1 MGAIGHVVERALADR
16 ADIVPIDRTH
26 APRRRG
32 EPPVDAAF
40 ICVKTHGTAWAA
52 DVATRVLRKDGVAV
66 TIQNGLGNYETLRDA
81 VGRDRAA
88 VGVIY
93 VGARLDETG
102 ELQATGPGR
111 VEIGPPGGALPLHV
125 LGELATSLAAGGMSV
140 SAVDDPW
147 PSVWRKVAANA
158 AMNPTTALLGYTNA
172 ELAADDAAARV
183 ADALAAEAA
192 RVATAAG
199 VPLGEDE
206 ARRSW
211 REVARLTGPNRSSM
225 LQDVQSGRPTEI
237 DAICGAVYREGER
250 RGVTT
255 PLNQAMTVLVSAL
268 GPEHAQRPPPAPPGS
283 PNVWTGGPLAK

>member
-1 MGAIGHVVERALADR
+1 MGAIGHVVERALAHH
-16 ADIVPIDRTH
+16 ADIVPIDRTR
-26 APRRRG
+26 APLRPD
-32 EPPVDAAF
+32 EPRVDAAV

-81 VGRDRAA
+81 VGGERAA
-88 VGVIY
+88 VGAIY
-93 VGARLDETG
+93 VGARLDEKG

-111 VEIGPPGGALPLHV
+111 VVIGRPGGALPGRGL
-125 LGELATSLAAGGMSV
+125 EQLATLLAAGGMSV
-140 SAVDDPW
+140 TVVDDPW
-147 PSVWRKVAANA
+147 PAVWRKVAANA

-183 ADALAAEAA
+183 ADTLSAEVA

-206 ARRSW
+206 ARGSW

-225 LQDVQSGRPTEI
+225 LQDVQAGRPTEI
-237 DAICGAVYREGER
+237 DAICGAVHREGER
-250 RGVTT
+250 RGVAA
-255 PLNQAMTVLVSAL
+255 PLNLAMTVLVSAL
-268 GPEHAQRPPPAPPGS
+268 SSEQS
-283 PNVWTGGPLAK
+283 